1 MSHNQLQGEI
11 PQGTQITGQ
20 PKSSFEG
27 NERLCMASI
36 QHVKQEDKEGE
47 MLSWEAVTI
56 GYALG
61 LLFGVAIYQVIA
73 SYTSVHTRRSGSS
86 K

>member
-1 MSHNQLQGEI
+1 MHRWPSYGVNTARE
-11 PQGTQITGQ
+11 
-20 PKSSFEG
+20 
-27 NERLCMASI
+27 
-36 QHVKQEDKEGE
+36 EDKEGE

-73 SYTSVHTRRSGSS
+73 SHTQVFIQAGVARQNNWPILSQKSLELFWLFLHDLLSV
-86 K
+86 